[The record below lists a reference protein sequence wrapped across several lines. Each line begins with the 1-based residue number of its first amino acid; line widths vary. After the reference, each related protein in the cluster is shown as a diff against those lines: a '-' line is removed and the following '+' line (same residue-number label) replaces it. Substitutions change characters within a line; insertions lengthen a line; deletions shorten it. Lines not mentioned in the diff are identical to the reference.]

1 MPLDFST
8 YLPRVADPYS
18 LYSNTVD
25 RPPPRCRQCAW
36 TFQAPGELETFV
48 ETWFRRARIL
58 PRSFGFLG
66 VMDNAHDHTLNTI
79 LVKHAPYLRE
89 ISVDIDS
96 DFLLSLRGGT
106 PFPALHHLEI
116 GDVNGS
122 WGTGAPSDAFRL
134 APRLQSLSLLS
145 VPPAASTLPWEQLTT
160 LYAQSLDVEEC
171 LSVLR
176 MAPCLREF
184 RYNGDYETQTTP
196 GPPFPHPGLISLEI
210 TGPAGG
216 GINPFLVLPNLQRLQ
231 LHNLSALPDDAIP
244 LQFISSSSLHTFIFG
259 YDTPVTLP

>member
-116 GDVNGS
+116 GDVNVQRNRGWEEEAKNRLGS
-122 WGTGAPSDAFRL
+122 G
-134 APRLQSLSLLS
+134 LS
-145 VPPAASTLPWEQLTT
+145 VS
-160 LYAQSLDVEEC
+160 EE
-171 LSVLR
+171 LGWHY
-176 MAPCLREF
+176 P
-184 RYNGDYETQTTP
+184 
-196 GPPFPHPGLISLEI
+196 
-210 TGPAGG
+210 
-216 GINPFLVLPNLQRLQ
+216 
-231 LHNLSALPDDAIP
+231 
-244 LQFISSSSLHTFIFG
+244 
-259 YDTPVTLP
+259 

>member
-1 MPLDFST
+1 
-8 YLPRVADPYS
+8 
-18 LYSNTVD
+18 
-25 RPPPRCRQCAW
+25 
-36 TFQAPGELETFV
+36 
-48 ETWFRRARIL
+48 
-58 PRSFGFLG
+58 
-66 VMDNAHDHTLNTI
+66 
-79 LVKHAPYLRE
+79 
-89 ISVDIDS
+89 
-96 DFLLSLRGGT
+96 
-106 PFPALHHLEI
+106 
-116 GDVNGS
+116 
-122 WGTGAPSDAFRL
+122 
-134 APRLQSLSLLS
+134 
-145 VPPAASTLPWEQLTT
+145 
-160 LYAQSLDVEEC
+160 
-171 LSVLR
+171 